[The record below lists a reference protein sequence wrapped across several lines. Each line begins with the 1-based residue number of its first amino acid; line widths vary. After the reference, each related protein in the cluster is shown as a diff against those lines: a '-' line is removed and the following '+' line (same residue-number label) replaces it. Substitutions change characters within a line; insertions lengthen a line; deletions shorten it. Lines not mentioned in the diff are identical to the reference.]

1 MLVPTNTTGTDQSV
15 TVTLSANGLSPQG
28 AQSAHAAVIDP
39 VTGFPAL
46 TDWLFVNSDGTPCG
60 PNGPC
65 TMVVPAGKMLFITW
79 VLAFSSIGSPVPA
92 GWNPNCGD
100 AGNPSVSATGT
111 VSGGLSGSCTATASG
126 YLKP

>member
-1 MLVPTNTTGTDQSV
+1 MTDTTEFYYNMLVPTNTTGTDQSV

-65 TMVVPAGKMLFITW
+65 TMVVPAGKMLFVTW
-79 VLAFSSIGSPVPA
+79 HLAFSSIGSQYPRGGTPIA
-92 GWNPNCGD
+92 
-100 AGNPSVSATGT
+100 ATLGI
-111 VSGGLSGSCTATASG
+111 L
-126 YLKP
+126 P